1 MIKHKSLQANT
12 YKYWDKAHEKDPENY
27 EYAKLIIYAPDEAD
41 LHEITLTYINTLN
54 YNGAWDFEID
64 HDDNNHKNIV
74 TFKYNGTIT
83 ALNAAQKLHFHTI
96 HEISWEWNIDYNNGK
111 PQD

>member
-12 YKYWDKAHEKDPENY
+12 YKYWDKAHEKDLENY

-54 YNGAWDFEID
+54 Y
-64 HDDNNHKNIV
+64 K
-74 TFKYNGTIT
+74 
-83 ALNAAQKLHFHTI
+83 
-96 HEISWEWNIDYNNGK
+96 
-111 PQD
+111 